1 METLLRQEHRRP
13 FKDFSDEYLA
23 SPIHDL
29 KIHDLK
35 KESTGRGARRSRIL
49 KGAPVVRLD
58 KITDVIASRLS

>member
-29 KIHDLK
+29 K
-35 KESTGRGARRSRIL
+35 KESTRARER
-49 KGAPVVRLD
+49 VVLEY
-58 KITDVIASRLS
+58 